1 MAAKHKSVGL
11 SKVNKPLEK
20 IEIIIDSNIVG
31 KDIVLARI
39 ETDNGSLDRIVY
51 SRSEHEFSLLDVYRK
66 LNPKKYIKI
75 ILIKKVGISNI
86 EPKI

>member
-1 MAAKHKSVGL
+1 MVAKHNRAGL
-11 SKVNKPLEK
+11 SKNKHISEGV
-20 IEIIIDSNIVG
+20 EVYIDENIVG
-31 KDIVLARI
+31 RDIVLARI
-39 ETDNGSLDRIVY
+39 ETDNGPIDRIVY

-75 ILIKKVGISNI
+75 ILIKKVGISNV